1 MSVESAAALIL
12 EDNLPAKF
20 LAARVMAIS
29 DASFDNRNW
38 ASMAKTE
45 RMRYVSRSLSALDS
59 LDKIGVTFTSSNPFS
74 K

>member
-45 RMRYVSRSLSALDS
+45 RMRYVSRSLSALES
-59 LDKIGVTFTSSNPFS
+59 LDKIGVTFTSSKPSS

>member
-45 RMRYVSRSLSALDS
+45 RMRYVSRSLSALES